1 MAAAAAAPPLP
12 PEARQLLTRK
22 AQRAAYCKAWRAVLS
37 LPLRGPT
44 FRRALR
50 CLPEHVFP
58 HVPRPVVY
66 CDLLSD
72 GYARGGL
79 GAVLALKGL
88 FVLMVSHNLEYPRF
102 YPRLYK
108 LLTRDNLC
116 GPHRAAFADEL
127 RRFLSS
133 SGLPAYLLAAFAKR
147 LGRLALEA
155 TPAGAALALALVY
168 NLMLQHPAS
177 RVLVHR
183 SSSGGGEEDEEAG
196 AEDKQRVTRGT
207 RRKRP
212 RRREAEGAASS
223 SSLGGDAA
231 LVRAAAAADPFDGDA
246 EEPEGCRAIDSSL
259 WEVDQLRSHC
269 CPTVASLAGLFSGP
283 MGAMAQPVDLE
294 PLAALSYA
302 SIGQLETR
310 KKLREVPLAVR
321 APAALFGADP
331 SDSLHGSKL
340 VAGLGSW
347 R

>member
-1 MAAAAAAPPLP
+1 
-12 PEARQLLTRK
+12 
-22 AQRAAYCKAWRAVLS
+22 
-37 LPLRGPT
+37 
-44 FRRALR
+44 
-50 CLPEHVFP
+50 
-58 HVPRPVVY
+58 
-66 CDLLSD
+66 
-72 GYARGGL
+72 
-79 GAVLALKGL
+79 
-88 FVLMVSHNLEYPRF
+88 
-102 YPRLYK
+102 
-108 LLTRDNLC
+108 
-116 GPHRAAFADEL
+116 
-127 RRFLSS
+127 
-133 SGLPAYLLAAFAKR
+133 
-147 LGRLALEA
+147 
-155 TPAGAALALALVY
+155 
-168 NLMLQHPAS
+168 MLQHPAS

-196 AEDKQRVTRGT
+196 AEGDEAEGSDAAGDEEKASSEDE
-207 RRKRP
+207 
-212 RRREAEGAASS
+212 EAEGAASS

-259 WEVDQLRSHC
+259 WEIDQLRSHC

-340 VAGLGSW
+340 IAGLGSW